1 MSKPNPTVFIVDD
14 DTSVRDALNL
24 LLNSA
29 GYEVQAFAS
38 AESFLDSAGDRPV
51 PACVVSDVK
60 MPGLN
65 GLELQ
70 DDVCEIKP
78 PLPFIFITGHGDIP
92 MSVKAMKKG
101 AVDFLTKP
109 FDDEQLLEAV
119 KKALKKDEE
128 SHADFSKLHCISLC
142 LDTLTEREREVLTYL
157 IAGLLN
163 KQVAYELD
171 IAERTVK
178 AHRKRIF
185 EKMKVASIA
194 ELVRLTEKAGLQ
206 PFKTDQP

>member
-14 DTSVRDALNL
+14 DACVRDALSL
-24 LLNSA
+24 LLNAA

-38 AESFLDSAGDRPV
+38 ADSFLDLAGDRPV

-60 MPGLN
+60 MPGLS

-70 DDVCEIKP
+70 DDVCATKY
-78 PLPFIFITGHGDIP
+78 PLPFVFITGHGDIP

-101 AVDFLTKP
+101 AVDFLIKP
-109 FDDEQLLEAV
+109 FDDEQLLDAI
-119 KKALKKDEE
+119 KKALKKDEK
-128 SHADFSKLHCISLC
+128 SLADLSEQEGIGLC

-157 IAGLLN
+157 IAGMLN

-178 AHRKRIF
+178 AHRKQIF
-185 EKMKVASIA
+185 EKMKVGSIA

-206 PFKTDQP
+206 PFKTDQS